1 LAVTNRTDIQTLIMR
16 VRQGDQHAAAEL
28 VRDYE
33 ALVRRAVRI
42 QLRDPRLRSVLDTG
56 EVCQSVMASFFARL
70 ALGQYELSEPRQLA
84 ALLMTMARN
93 KVATRARRAEVIRRD
108 RQGQEVLP
116 HVLNG
121 LTDPAPDPSRVIAAR
136 DLLEQIRLRL
146 EADERILSDR
156 RAEGR
161 SWAEIATELGGTPDA
176 LRKKL
181 ARALDRVACKLGLD
195 EPEDL

>member
-1 LAVTNRTDIQTLIMR
+1 MTSGTEIQDLIVR
-16 VRQGDQHAAAEL
+16 VRAGDQHAAAEL

-42 QLRDPRLRSVLDTG
+42 QLRDPRLRSVLDTA

-70 ALGQYELSEPRQLA
+70 ALGQYELSQPRQLA
-84 ALLMTMARN
+84 ALLITMARS
-93 KVATRARRAEVIRRD
+93 KVATRARRADVIRRD
-108 RQGQEVLP
+108 RQGQQVLP

-136 DLLEQIRLRL
+136 DLLEQFRLRL
-146 EADERILSDR
+146 EADERALSDR
-156 RAEGR
+156 RADGR
-161 SWAEIATELGGTPDA
+161 SWAEIATEFGGTPDA

-181 ARALDRVACKLGLD
+181 ARALDRVACELGLD
-195 EPEDL
+195 ESVDF

>member
-1 LAVTNRTDIQTLIMR
+1 MTRGTDIQSLIMR
-16 VRQGDQHAAAEL
+16 VREGDQHAAAEL

-42 QLRDPRLRSVLDTG
+42 QLRDPRLRSVLDTAD
-56 EVCQSVMASFFARL
+56 VCQSVMASFFARL
-70 ALGQYELSEPRQLA
+70 ALGQYELSQPRQLA
-84 ALLMTMARN
+84 ALLITMARS
-93 KVATRARRAEVIRRD
+93 KVATRARRAEVVRRD
-108 RQGQEVLP
+108 RQGQQVLP

-136 DLLEQIRLRL
+136 DLLEQFRLRL
-146 EADERILSDR
+146 EAGERVLADR

-161 SWAEIATELGGTPDA
+161 SWAEIATELGGSPDA

-181 ARALDRVACKLGLD
+181 ARALDRVARELGLD